1 MARVNLKQNGWIK
14 EKFVYLNARL
24 LSEDPTSSAALTSSS
39 LILVEEFIRGRLVL
53 YVLAALTPLL
63 VPGEDVGLV
72 SGWFLQL
79 LAMKDELCHLVEL
92 LDAASRHLGQT
103 ADSRQVDNL
112 QRGRR
117 TTKQRH
123 QTCSGSDG

>member
-1 MARVNLKQNGWIK
+1 M
-14 EKFVYLNARL
+14 
-24 LSEDPTSSAALTSSS
+24 
-39 LILVEEFIRGRLVL
+39 L
-53 YVLAALTPLL
+53 YVLAVPTPLL

-117 TTKQRH
+117 VTQQRLH
-123 QTCSGSDG
+123 ICSGSDG